1 MAERTRVIIAD
12 DEALI
17 RMDLREMLTHLGYLV
32 VGEVADGRSA
42 INQSRE
48 LRPDIV
54 IMDIKMPDMDGIE
67 AAKVLTEEKVAP
79 VVLLSA
85 YSQRELVDRAREA
98 GVTAYLVKP
107 YREEDLTPAIEVALA
122 RFREFQELEK
132 QVTDLQQ
139 ALETRKLV
147 DRAKGILMDKQ
158 GLTEEK
164 VAPVVLLSAYS
175 QRELV
180 DRAREAGVTAYL
192 VKPYRE
198 EDLTPAIEVAL
209 ARFREFQE
217 LEKQVTDLQQAL
229 ETRKLVDRAKGIL
242 MDKQGLTEAEAF
254 RKIQKM
260 SMDNRKPM
268 KDVAE
273 AIILAH
279 QVGAG

>member
-1 MAERTRVIIAD
+1 
-12 DEALI
+12 
-17 RMDLREMLTHLGYLV
+17 
-32 VGEVADGRSA
+32 
-42 INQSRE
+42 
-48 LRPDIV
+48 
-54 IMDIKMPDMDGIE
+54 KMPDMDGID
-67 AAKVLTEEKVAP
+67 AAKVLTEERISP

-122 RFREFQELEK
+122 RFGEFRELEK
-132 QVTDLQQ
+132 QVTDLQT

-158 GLTEEK
+158 GL
-164 VAPVVLLSAYS
+164 S
-175 QRELV
+175 
-180 DRAREAGVTAYL
+180 
-192 VKPYRE
+192 
-198 EDLTPAIEVAL
+198 
-209 ARFREFQE
+209 
-217 LEKQVTDLQQAL
+217 
-229 ETRKLVDRAKGIL
+229 
-242 MDKQGLTEAEAF
+242 EAEAF